1 LPKYPFLSAEWIEE
15 ARKIRDEY
23 RGRAQQ
29 VAHVVRMNQV
39 VTDVPFGEGTVRT
52 YIDTTAGSLDL
63 ELGELEDPDLTV
75 TMDYLTAKALL
86 VEGDPQAGMQAF
98 MAGKIKVDGD
108 MSKLMALQ
116 ATPPDPT
123 SQEIASRIRSIT
135 QD

>member
-1 LPKYPFLSAEWIEE
+1 
-15 ARKIRDEY
+15 
-23 RGRAQQ
+23 
-29 VAHVVRMNQV
+29 
-39 VTDVPFGEGTVRT
+39 
-52 YIDTTAGSLDL
+52 
-63 ELGELEDPDLTV
+63 
-75 TMDYLTAKALL
+75 LTAKALL

-135 QD
+135 QA

>member
-1 LPKYPFLSAEWIEE
+1 MPKYPFLSAEWIEE

-52 YIDTTAGSLDL
+52 YIDTTAGSLVL

-135 QD
+135 QA